1 MLSLDLPTEPYW
13 LDLPR
18 AASPRSA
25 SWIPTSCVE
34 FAVR

>member
-18 AASPRSA
+18 GARVQIKPATP
-25 SWIPTSCVE
+25 P
-34 FAVR
+34 